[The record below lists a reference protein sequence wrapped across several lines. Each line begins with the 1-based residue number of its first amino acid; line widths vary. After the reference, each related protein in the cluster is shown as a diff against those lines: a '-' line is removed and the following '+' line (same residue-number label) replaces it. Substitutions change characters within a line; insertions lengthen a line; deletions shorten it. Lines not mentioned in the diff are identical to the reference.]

1 MVRKKG
7 LFLHHEKMRQNNTYR
22 WTLVLIALMLTI
34 AATAQVNDKVTQ
46 ALRVK
51 TGAVS
56 TTTTQ
61 QKGVS
66 IKQGIATRPTPK
78 GQSVKYDKVPEQGFM
93 CRCIVTET
101 GDTMP
106 YFQLPTLYVFKP
118 LVFKNKRQE
127 KFYWRTVRDV
137 KRVLPISYAIKDLIA
152 ATNDTLMTMHTK
164 RERDKYMKSFEKRVY
179 NGNKAEMSKLTLNQG
194 MLLVRMVDRTCNATS
209 YELIKAYLGSF
220 KAGFY
225 QMFAK
230 MLGGDLKAS
239 FGSREE
245 DAIVERIILMVES
258 GQL

>member
-1 MVRKKG
+1 MKATIKHIAVV
-7 LFLHHEKMRQNNTYR
+7 
-22 WTLVLIALMLTI
+22 LVLIFALFSEMSW
-34 AATAQVNDKVTQ
+34 AQTSSQ
-46 ALRVK
+46 
-51 TGAVS
+51 
-56 TTTTQ
+56 TTQ
-61 QKGVS
+61 VLRGKVS
-66 IKQGIATRPTPK
+66 MNTPTSSPGKPLPKDGLSTSPTGKRRP
-78 GQSVKYDKVPEQGFM
+78 YDPIPGGGFL
-93 CRCIVTET
+93 CRCIVE
-101 GDTMP
+101 GNDTIP
-106 YFQLPTLYVFKP
+106 FFELPTLYVFRP

-152 ATNDTLMTMHTK
+152 QTNDTLMTMHTK

-179 NGNKAEMSKLTLNQG
+179 NSNKAEMSKLTLNQG

-245 DAIVERIILMVES
+245 DAMVERIILMVES